1 MSRQVD
7 VSDPSV
13 LSEDELRYAMDRN
26 MISEDVFL
34 AEIEKFERGEEDGS
48 EMDYSKMKGDELKAE
63 LSRRGID
70 PSEFKTKA
78 EVIAALEADDE
89 AKG

>member
-7 VSDPSV
+7 ISDPSAM
-13 LSEDELRYAMDRN
+13 SEDDLRYAMDRN

-34 AEIEKFERGEEDGS
+34 TEIEKFTNSDDE

-63 LSRRGID
+63 LARRGID
-70 PSEFKTKA
+70 PSGFKTKA
-78 EVIAALEADDE
+78 EVIEALEANDAE
-89 AKG
+89 G

>member
-34 AEIEKFERGEEDGS
+34 TEIEKFERGEEES
-48 EMDYSKMKGDELKAE
+48 EMDYSKMKGDELKEE

-70 PSEFKTKA
+70 PSGFKTKA
-78 EVIAALEADDE
+78 EVISALEADDE